1 MQYALSMF
9 MGFFAST
16 VGIIPPGLLNMTAA
30 KISRNE
36 GKTRAFVF
44 ALGAAIILAFQS
56 FLAIVFAEFLD
67 RHPEI
72 IILLRETGLAIFTG
86 LTIYFFFF
94 AKASVPKKSALKL
107 HSKRSRFFMGMLLS
121 ALNFLTIPFYVFL
134 SLTLASYKVFSFDKP
149 FILAFVFGILLGTMF
164 GFYCFVTFFRKM
176 EHKTGSITKNM
187 NYIIGSVTALIAFV
201 TLCNVIQYYYQ

>member
-30 KISRNE
+30 KISKNE

-44 ALGAAIILAFQS
+44 ALGAALVLGLQS
-56 FLAIVFAEFLD
+56 FLAVVFAEFLD

-72 IILLRETGLAIFTG
+72 ILLLREAGLAIFTG
-86 LTIYFFFF
+86 LTIYFFGF
-94 AKASVPKKSALKL
+94 AKSPSPKKSAVKL

-121 ALNFLTIPFYVFL
+121 ALNFLTIPFYVFV
-134 SLTLASYKVFSFDKP
+134 SLTLASYKIFYFESL
-149 FILAFVFGILLGTMF
+149 FIFTFVFGILLGTLF
-164 GFYCFVTFFRKM
+164 GFYCFVTFFKKM
-176 EHKTGSITKNM
+176 EHRTAAVTKNM
-187 NYIIGSVTALIAFV
+187 NYIIGSVTGLIAFV
-201 TLCNVIQYYYQ
+201 TLCNVIQYYY